1 MVQDQHQLSEPQAP
15 LTIIDLLLLLMFIT
29 AASRKSDFGENRTE
43 CFLLQN
49 TQSWQDSDSIWYTN
63 GYKDYSGQLTLYQVS
78 LIWPIDEE
86 HVLK

>member
-43 CFLLQN
+43 GFSSKTPRADRTVIVFDKQMDTKI
-49 TQSWQDSDSIWYTN
+49 TQVNSHYT
-63 GYKDYSGQLTLYQVS
+63 KCHRSGQLTKS
-78 LIWPIDEE
+78 TS
-86 HVLK
+86 